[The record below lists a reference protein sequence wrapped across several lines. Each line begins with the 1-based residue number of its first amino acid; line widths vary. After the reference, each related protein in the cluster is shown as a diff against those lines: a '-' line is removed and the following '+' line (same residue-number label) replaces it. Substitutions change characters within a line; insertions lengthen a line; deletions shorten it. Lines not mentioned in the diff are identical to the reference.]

1 MVWHD
6 RSGSQSRSVGSEED
20 VRSPIVFDQVRRTID
35 RYHLLE
41 RDDRLVVG
49 VSGGIDSM
57 VLLHLL
63 NTYRREFNLS
73 LIVAHV
79 NHGLRPE
86 ESKEEANLVQKESE
100 RLGLHFEYGQFD
112 VRRFQRVGRLSAQ
125 DAGRRIRFQFF
136 KNLLLKYQAH
146 KIALG
151 HNADDQ
157 VETVL
162 LRLIRGSGLQGLR
175 GMLPIR
181 EGRVIRPLLE
191 IWKEEIESFA
201 REKGIPFL
209 LDSSNLKED
218 YLRNRVR
225 LSLIPLIEKEYQPTF
240 KKIVMKTS
248 AILREENDYLD
259 RGAEESYRKI
269 IHQENEILSFRF
281 SEFQALQKA
290 IQWRMIQ
297 KIWRRMNREE
307 MITEEG
313 EGLDVDSIYRQLHQ
327 SSPSFLFELPRG
339 IYLEKQYDMVS
350 LKKGRMKPLPPFEAE
365 LVLPGRTFIDEIG
378 REMVAEETV
387 RDEKFI
393 VFKESPNTAFLDYE
407 KLQFPLKVRNFR
419 PGDRFQPLGVKGI
432 QKLKKFFI
440 DHKIPRFERPK
451 IPLLISGEKIVW
463 IIGYRIDERVKV
475 TEKTQR
481 VLRID
486 FL

>member
-1 MVWHD
+1 MLFD
-6 RSGSQSRSVGSEED
+6 RVK
-20 VRSPIVFDQVRRTID
+20 RTID
-35 RYHLLE
+35 RHHLLD
-41 RDDRLVVG
+41 RGDRLIVG
-49 VSGGIDSM
+49 VSGGVDSM

-79 NHGLRPE
+79 NHGLRLK
-86 ESKEEANLVQKESE
+86 ESEEEAHLVQKESE

-112 VRRFQRVGRLSAQ
+112 VKRFQRAGGLSVQ
-125 DAGRRIRFQFF
+125 DAGRRIRFHFF
-136 KNLLLKYQAH
+136 KSLLLKYQAQ

-151 HNADDQ
+151 HSADDQ

-162 LRLIRGSGLQGLR
+162 LRLIRGSGLQGLK

-191 IWKEEIESFA
+191 VWKEEIESFA

-218 YLRNRVR
+218 YIRNRVR
-225 LSLIPLIEKEYQPTF
+225 LSLIPLIEREYQPAF
-240 KKIVMKTS
+240 KEIVMKIS

-259 RGAEESYRKI
+259 RGAEESYQKI
-269 IHQENEILSFRF
+269 IHPENEILSFKF
-281 SEFQALQKA
+281 SEFQALHKA
-290 IQWRMIQ
+290 IQWRVIQ
-297 KIWRRMNREE
+297 KIWGRMNKEE

-313 EGLDVDSIYRQLHQ
+313 EGLNVDSIYRQLHQ
-327 SSPSFLFELPRG
+327 SSPSFLLELPRG

-350 LKKGRMKPLPPFEAE
+350 LKKGRVKPLTPFEAE
-365 LVLPGRTFIDEIG
+365 LVMPGRTFIGEIG
-378 REMVAEETV
+378 REVVAEETV
-387 RDEKFI
+387 RDEKFK
-393 VFKESPNTAFLDYE
+393 VFKESPNTALLDYE

-419 PGDRFQPLGVKGI
+419 PGDRFQPLGVKGT

-440 DHKIPRFERPK
+440 DHKVPKFERPK

-463 IIGYRIDERVKV
+463 IVGYRIDEQVKV

-481 VLRID
+481 VLGVE

>member
-41 RDDRLVVG
+41 RDDRLIVG

-63 NTYRREFNLS
+63 HTYRREFNLS

-112 VRRFQRVGRLSAQ
+112 VKRFQRVGGLSAQ

-146 KIALG
+146 KIVLG

-209 LDSSNLKED
+209 LDSSNLKGD

-259 RGAEESYRKI
+259 RAAEESYRKI
-269 IHQENEILSFRF
+269 MHQENEILSFRF

-440 DHKIPRFERPK
+440 DHKISRFERPK

-481 VLRID
+481 VLRIE

>member
-1 MVWHD
+1 
-6 RSGSQSRSVGSEED
+6 
-20 VRSPIVFDQVRRTID
+20 
-35 RYHLLE
+35 
-41 RDDRLVVG
+41 
-49 VSGGIDSM
+49 
-57 VLLHLL
+57 
-63 NTYRREFNLS
+63 
-73 LIVAHV
+73 
-79 NHGLRPE
+79 
-86 ESKEEANLVQKESE
+86 
-100 RLGLHFEYGQFD
+100 
-112 VRRFQRVGRLSAQ
+112 
-125 DAGRRIRFQFF
+125 
-136 KNLLLKYQAH
+136 
-146 KIALG
+146 
-151 HNADDQ
+151 
-157 VETVL
+157 
-162 LRLIRGSGLQGLR
+162 
-175 GMLPIR
+175 
-181 EGRVIRPLLE
+181 
-191 IWKEEIESFA
+191 
-201 REKGIPFL
+201 
-209 LDSSNLKED
+209 
-218 YLRNRVR
+218 
-225 LSLIPLIEKEYQPTF
+225 
-240 KKIVMKTS
+240 
-248 AILREENDYLD
+248 
-259 RGAEESYRKI
+259 
-269 IHQENEILSFRF
+269 
-281 SEFQALQKA
+281 
-290 IQWRMIQ
+290 MIQ

-393 VFKESPNTAFLDYE
+393 VFKESLNTAFLDYE

-440 DHKIPRFERPK
+440 DHKIPRFERPQ

-481 VLRID
+481 VLRIE

>member
-1 MVWHD
+1 MRSCMLFD
-6 RSGSQSRSVGSEED
+6 RVK
-20 VRSPIVFDQVRRTID
+20 RTID
-35 RYHLLE
+35 RYHLLD
-41 RDDRLVVG
+41 RGDRLIVG
-49 VSGGIDSM
+49 VSGGVDSM

-63 NTYRREFNLS
+63 DSYRQEFDLS

-79 NHGLRPE
+79 NHSLRPE
-86 ESKEEANLVQKESE
+86 ESEEEAHLVQKESE

-112 VRRFQRVGRLSAQ
+112 VKKFQRAGGLSLQ

-136 KNLLLKYQAH
+136 KNLLLKYQAQ
-146 KIALG
+146 KIVLG

-162 LRLIRGSGLQGLR
+162 LRLIRGSGLQGLK

-191 IWKEEIESFA
+191 VWKEEIESFA

-225 LSLIPLIEKEYQPTF
+225 LSLIPLIEKEYQPAF
-240 KKIVMKTS
+240 KEIVMKTS

-259 RGAEESYRKI
+259 RGAEESYQRI
-269 IHQENEILSFRF
+269 IHQENEILSFKF
-281 SEFQALQKA
+281 SEFQALHKA
-290 IQWRMIQ
+290 IQWRVIQ
-297 KIWRRMNREE
+297 KIWGRMNEE
-307 MITEEG
+307 ERIMEEG
-313 EGLDVDSIYRQLHQ
+313 EGLGVDSIYRQLHQ
-327 SSPSFLFELPRG
+327 SSPSFLLELPRG
-339 IYLEKQYDMVS
+339 IYLEKQYDMVL
-350 LKKGRMKPLPPFEAE
+350 LKKGRVKPLTPFEAE
-365 LVLPGRTFIDEIG
+365 LVMPGRTFIGEIG
-378 REMVAEETV
+378 REVVAEETV
-387 RDEKFI
+387 RDEKFK
-393 VFKESPNTAFLDYE
+393 VFKESPNTALLDYE

-419 PGDRFQPLGVKGI
+419 PGDRFQPLGVKGT

-440 DHKIPRFERPK
+440 DHKIPKFERPK

-463 IIGYRIDERVKV
+463 IVGYRIDERVKV

-481 VLRID
+481 VLGVE

>member
-41 RDDRLVVG
+41 RDDRLIVG

-112 VRRFQRVGRLSAQ
+112 VKRFQRVGRLSAQ

-136 KNLLLKYQAH
+136 KNLLLKYQAQ

-209 LDSSNLKED
+209 LDSSNLKGD

-481 VLRID
+481 VLRIE